1 MTTFPVCIIGGGPAG
16 MMTAIQLQRYGVPA
30 QMFEKKRLGGLL
42 WNANLVENYPGFPR
56 GIPGPNL
63 IALFVRQ
70 IELLD
75 IKVVYETIEL
85 LDYDQG
91 KFQVSN
97 SQNSYPADVVIIA
110 SGTRPNPLPPNLISD
125 EVASRVL
132 SEVADLSGEKSRKIA
147 IVGAGDAAFDYAI
160 NLAQHNEVIILNR
173 SENIEALPL
182 LVTRSKSYPNI
193 QYLSSH
199 SLQKVEIIKN
209 SLKLTLSG
217 KISEQT
223 LYVDYLVG
231 AIGRVANPIK
241 RTNRFLKQEKKLIKE
256 NKLHYIGD
264 VKNGIY
270 RQTAIAVGDGL
281 KTAMQIYQ
289 YLQEN

>member
-30 QMFEKKRLGGLL
+30 QLFEKKRLGGLL

-231 AIGRVANPIK
+231 AIGRIANPIK